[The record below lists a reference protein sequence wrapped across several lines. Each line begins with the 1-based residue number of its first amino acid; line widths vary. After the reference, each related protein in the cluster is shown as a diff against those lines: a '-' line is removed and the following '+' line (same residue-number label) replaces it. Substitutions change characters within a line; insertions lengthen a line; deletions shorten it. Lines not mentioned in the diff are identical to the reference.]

1 MAALSVWF
9 FMINAVLNGGTPMMA
24 YFNALIDPNMVFLR
38 YALFAGLLAAP
49 AFGIIGT
56 YVVAKRM
63 TYLAGA
69 IAHCVLGGIGAAL
82 YCQVHFGLLWLTPM
96 LGAIVTA
103 IAAALIIGL
112 ISQHSRERVDSVIGA
127 IWVLGMAAGIIF
139 IAKTPGYIDP
149 MSYLFGNILMITGQD
164 LITIA
169 TLDVIVIGLGVL
181 SYNRMIAACFDEEF
195 ARLRGI
201 KTELYTLLLLCLTAL
216 TIVLMVR
223 VVGIVMVIALFTL
236 PAATA
241 SHFSARLW
249 QMMLIATLLGMLSV
263 AGGLSLSYVLDLPS
277 GPTIVMLSGFFYL
290 LVIIGKGLKS
300 RLG

>member
-1 MAALSVWF
+1 MPNFFDAL
-9 FMINAVLNGGTPMMA
+9 T
-24 YFNALIDPNMVFLR
+24 DPNLVFLR

-49 AFGIIGT
+49 AFGIIGA

-82 YCQVHFGLLWLTPM
+82 YCQAHFGLNWLTPM
-96 LGAIVTA
+96 LGAIITA
-103 IAAALIIGL
+103 IAAALLIGL
-112 ISQHSRERVDSVIGA
+112 ISLHSRERVDSVIGA

-139 IAKTPGYIDP
+139 IARTPGYIDP
-149 MSYLFGNILMITGQD
+149 MSYLFGNILMIGARD

-169 TLDVIVIGLGVL
+169 VLDAIVITLSVL
-181 SYNRMIAACFDEEF
+181 SYNRMIAVCFDEEF

-201 KTELYTLLLLCLTAL
+201 RTEFHTLLLLCLTAL

-241 SHFSARLW
+241 SQFSARLW
-249 QMMLIATLLGMLSV
+249 QMMLLATLLGMV
-263 AGGLSLSYVLDLPS
+263 AVTGGLSLSYGLDLPS
-277 GPTIVMLSGFFYL
+277 GPTIVMLAGLFYL
-290 LVIIGKGLKS
+290 VVITGKAVIA
-300 RLG
+300 RLR

>member
-1 MAALSVWF
+1 
-9 FMINAVLNGGTPMMA
+9 MINAVLNGGTPMMA

-249 QMMLIATLLGMLSV
+249 QMMLIATLLGMVSV

>member
-1 MAALSVWF
+1 MLTY
-9 FMINAVLNGGTPMMA
+9 L
-24 YFNALIDPNMVFLR
+24 NALTDPNMVFLR

-49 AFGIIGT
+49 AFGVIGT

-82 YCQVHFGLLWLTPM
+82 YCQVHFGIIWLTPM
-96 LGAIVTA
+96 VGAIITA
-103 IAAALIIGL
+103 IAAALIIGG
-112 ISQHSRERVDSVIGA
+112 ISLHSRERVDSVIGA

-139 IAKTPGYIDP
+139 IARTPGYIDP
-149 MSYLFGNILMITGQD
+149 MSYLFGNILMITAQD

-169 TLDVIVIGLGVL
+169 MLDVIVIGLGVL

-201 KTELYTLLLLCLTAL
+201 RTELYTLLLLCLTAL

-249 QMMLIATLLGMLSV
+249 QMMLLASLLGMVSV
-263 AGGLSLSYVLDLPS
+263 AGGLSLSYGLDLPS
-277 GPTIVMLSGFFYL
+277 GPTIVMLAGTFYL
-290 LVIIGKGLKS
+290 LVIIGKGVLN
-300 RLG
+300 RLR

>member
-1 MAALSVWF
+1 MLTYFSAL
-9 FMINAVLNGGTPMMA
+9 T
-24 YFNALIDPNMVFLR
+24 DPNMVFLR

-56 YVVAKRM
+56 YVVARRM

-82 YCQVHFGLLWLTPM
+82 YCQVHYGLAWMTPM

-103 IAAALIIGL
+103 IAAALVIGL
-112 ISQHSRERVDSVIGA
+112 VSLRSRERVDSVIGA

-164 LITIA
+164 LLTIA
-169 TLDVIVIGLGVL
+169 VLDVIVIGLGLL
-181 SYNRMIAACFDEEF
+181 SYNRMIAVCFDEEF

-201 KTELYTLLLLCLTAL
+201 RTELYTLLLLCLTAL

-241 SHFSARLW
+241 SHFSTRIW
-249 QMMLIATLLGMLSV
+249 QMMLLATLLGLASV
-263 AGGLSLSYVLDLPS
+263 AGGLSLSYGLDLPS
-277 GPTIVMLSGFFYL
+277 GPTIVMLAGFFYL
-290 LVIIGKGLKS
+290 VVIVGKGMKN
-300 RLG
+300 RLR

>member
-1 MAALSVWF
+1 
-9 FMINAVLNGGTPMMA
+9 MINAVLNGGTPMMA

-249 QMMLIATLLGMLSV
+249 QMMLIATLLGMVSV
-263 AGGLSLSYVLDLPS
+263 TGGLSLSYVLDLPS

>member
-1 MAALSVWF
+1 ML
-9 FMINAVLNGGTPMMA
+9 T
-24 YFNALIDPNMVFLR
+24 YFNALTDPNMVFLR

-56 YVVAKRM
+56 YVVARRM

-82 YCQVHFGLLWLTPM
+82 YCQARYELTWLTPM
-96 LGAIVTA
+96 LGAIVAA
-103 IAAALIIGL
+103 IGAALLIGL
-112 ISQHSRERVDSVIGA
+112 ISLRSRERVDSVIGA
-127 IWVLGMAAGIIF
+127 IWVLGMATGIIF

-149 MSYLFGNILMITGQD
+149 MSYLFGNILMITGRD
-164 LITIA
+164 LLTIA
-169 TLDVIVIGLGVL
+169 VLDVIVIGLGLL
-181 SYNRMIAACFDEEF
+181 SYNRMIAVCFDEEF

-201 KTELYTLLLLCLTAL
+201 RTELYTLLLLCLTAL

-241 SHFSARLW
+241 SHFSTRIW
-249 QMMLIATLLGMLSV
+249 QMMLFATLLGMISV
-263 AGGLSLSYVLDLPS
+263 AGGLSLSYGLDLPS
-277 GPTIVMLSGFFYL
+277 GPTIVMLAGFFYL
-290 LVIIGKGLKS
+290 TVIIGKGLKS
-300 RLG
+300 KLR

>member
-277 GPTIVMLSGFFYL
+277 GPTIVMLAGFFYL